1 MAGKMFYRERRKV
14 EDGEKKP
21 RWTLVAVADVNLKI
35 HVKHLRKN
43 ELEQIAM
50 ATGSELIQLV
60 VDEKGHKMSVG
71 DADE

>member
-1 MAGKMFYRERRKV
+1 MAGKMFYRARRKV

-43 ELEQIAM
+43 ELDQIAKAM
-50 ATGSELIQLV
+50 GAELIELT
-60 VDEKGHKMSVG
+60 VDEKAHKMSVG
-71 DADE
+71 DADD

>member
-35 HVKHLRKN
+35 HVKHMRKG
-43 ELEQIAM
+43 ELEQIAQSVG
-50 ATGSELIQLV
+50 AELIQLV